1 MYGVTVLARSGSSR
15 FLCPSA
21 TYWHGCID
29 SRFSLPYP
37 TAISCLPQNLPLYS
51 PLFSLLYPTIF
62 SPLPHYF
69 LFSTPLFSL
78 LYPTVFSPL
87 FHARFC
93 HIASPFRHFSPKTWG
108 RSDEIARKRW
118 KYLLTYKKCRN
129 FAPFSG
135 MRGSERAPHFLVIII
150 KLYSHGVENP
160 RENEGLHA
168 PNKMYDKQRHR

>member
-1 MYGVTVLARSGSSR
+1 MHVWGDCPREKWVIPFFMPISDVLTRLYRLTIFS
-15 FLCPSA
+15 
-21 TYWHGCID
+21 
-29 SRFSLPYP
+29 SLPYSHLLSTSESSPLFP
-37 TAISCLPQNLPLYS
+37 TIFSSLPHYFLS
-51 PLFSLLYPTIF
+51 ATPLFSLLYPTI
-62 SPLPHYF
+62 
-69 LFSTPLFSL
+69 
-78 LYPTVFSPL
+78 FSPL